1 MEEENLNFHN
11 INHFNGKEDILSA
24 FLIRNNNI
32 SNPESDKSFKDDFF
46 YKPEQNYL
54 DEYFSIDN
62 KSIKTI
68 SMYKYGSQDIFLPNK
83 LEKNRFNNNK
93 TLRKNSFENNSIQ
106 NYKNGF
112 DDNKK
117 IENIV
122 FQNNPVKK
130 QKINN
135 QNSNQLIFVDK
146 EREEKLLK
154 NRLSAR
160 KCRQKKKKYITNL
173 EEQVKIYKEEI
184 EKFKKE
190 NEKKNHIENYFNIL
204 EKNEKEIE
212 NCTNK
217 KKIDSMKNEYIEN
230 QKILLNNLFIKQIKV
245 MMPIE
250 CKIFQNKFIKVLLFK
265 DDDSPDIILKKT
277 IDNLKKLNELY
288 DFKNKNS
295 LNISGKEEVAFKLYL
310 FYEML
315 QKYCELFISNLKSF

>member
-1 MEEENLNFHN
+1 MEEEN
-11 INHFNGKEDILSA
+11 INLKHLSPFNGKEDILSA
-24 FLIRNNNI
+24 FLIKNTNNNI
-32 SNPESDKSFKDDFF
+32 NLHEKSFQEDFF
-46 YKPEQNYL
+46 FKPEQNYL
-54 DEYFSIDN
+54 DEYFGNEN
-62 KSIKTI
+62 KSNN
-68 SMYKYGSQDIFLPNK
+68 SLLLYKYNNSNENFTSTMKTSRKSSNENNQI
-83 LEKNRFNNNK
+83 KNEYKFNNP
-93 TLRKNSFENNSIQ
+93 I
-106 NYKNGF
+106 
-112 DDNKK
+112 K
-117 IENIV
+117 I
-122 FQNNPVKK
+122 
-130 QKINN
+130 QKINEN
-135 QNSNQLIFVDK
+135 NNQLIISNFEK

-160 KCRQKKKKYITNL
+160 KCRQKKKKYIISL

-190 NEKKNHIENYFNIL
+190 YEKKNHIEHYFNVL

-212 NCTNK
+212 NCSNK
-217 KKIDSMKNEYIEN
+217 KKVDVIKNEYIEN
-230 QKILLNNLFIKQIKV
+230 QKILLNNLFIKQVKV

-315 QKYCELFISNLKSF
+315 QKYCELFISNLQSF

>member
-1 MEEENLNFHN
+1 MEEEN
-11 INHFNGKEDILSA
+11 INLKQLTPFNGKEDILSA
-24 FLIRNNNI
+24 FLIKNTNNNI
-32 SNPESDKSFKDDFF
+32 NVNEKSFQEDFF
-46 YKPEQNYL
+46 FKPEQNYL
-54 DEYFSIDN
+54 DEYFGNEN
-62 KSIKTI
+62 KSNN
-68 SMYKYGSQDIFLPNK
+68 SFSLYKY
-83 LEKNRFNNNK
+83 
-93 TLRKNSFENNSIQ
+93 NNSNDYMNYNTMKTSRKSSYENIHIQ
-106 NYKNGF
+106 NEYKL
-112 DDNKK
+112 
-117 IENIV
+117 
-122 FQNNPVKK
+122 NNPIKI
-130 QKINN
+130 QKINEN
-135 QNSNQLIFVDK
+135 NKLININFEK

-212 NCTNK
+212 KCSNK
-217 KKIDSMKNEYIEN
+217 KKVDLIKNEYIEN
-230 QKILLNNLFIKQIKV
+230 QKILLNNLFIKQVKV

-288 DFKNKNS
+288 DFKNKNIS
-295 LNISGKEEVAFKLYL
+295 NISGKEEVAFKLYL
-310 FYEML
+310 FYEKL

>member
-1 MEEENLNFHN
+1 MEEEN
-11 INHFNGKEDILSA
+11 INLKQLSPFNGKEDILSA
-24 FLIRNNNI
+24 FLIKNTNNNI
-32 SNPESDKSFKDDFF
+32 NVNEKSFQEDFF
-46 YKPEQNYL
+46 FKPEQNYL
-54 DEYFSIDN
+54 DEYFGNEN
-62 KSIKTI
+62 KSNT
-68 SMYKYGSQDIFLPNK
+68 SFSLYKY
-83 LEKNRFNNNK
+83 
-93 TLRKNSFENNSIQ
+93 NNSNDYH
-106 NYKNGF
+106 NYNTMKTSR
-112 DDNKK
+112 KSSY
-117 IENIV
+117 ENI
-122 FQNNPVKK
+122 QIKNEYKLNNPIKI
-130 QKINN
+130 QKINEN
-135 QNSNQLIFVDK
+135 NQLININFEK

-184 EKFKKE
+184 EHFKKE

-250 CKIFQNKFIKVLLFK
+250 CKIFQNKFIKVLLFQ

>member
-1 MEEENLNFHN
+1 MEEEN
-11 INHFNGKEDILSA
+11 INLKQLTPFNGKEDILSA
-24 FLIRNNNI
+24 FLIKNTNNNI
-32 SNPESDKSFKDDFF
+32 NLHEKSFQEDFF
-46 YKPEQNYL
+46 FKPEQNYL
-54 DEYFSIDN
+54 DEYFGNEN
-62 KSIKTI
+62 KSNN
-68 SMYKYGSQDIFLPNK
+68 SLLLYKYNNSNENFTSTMKTSRKSSNENNQI
-83 LEKNRFNNNK
+83 KNEYKFNNP
-93 TLRKNSFENNSIQ
+93 I
-106 NYKNGF
+106 
-112 DDNKK
+112 K
-117 IENIV
+117 I
-122 FQNNPVKK
+122 
-130 QKINN
+130 QKINEN
-135 QNSNQLIFVDK
+135 NNQLIISNFEK

-160 KCRQKKKKYITNL
+160 KCRQKKKKYIISL

-190 NEKKNHIENYFNIL
+190 YEKKNHIEHYFNVL

-212 NCTNK
+212 NCSNK
-217 KKIDSMKNEYIEN
+217 KKVDVIKNEYIEN
-230 QKILLNNLFIKQIKV
+230 QKILLNNLFIKQVKV

>member
-1 MEEENLNFHN
+1 MEEEN
-11 INHFNGKEDILSA
+11 INLKQLSPFNGKEDILSA
-24 FLIRNNNI
+24 FLIKNTNNNI
-32 SNPESDKSFKDDFF
+32 NVNEKSFQEDFF
-46 YKPEQNYL
+46 FKPEQNYL
-54 DEYFSIDN
+54 DEYFGNEN
-62 KSIKTI
+62 KSNT
-68 SMYKYGSQDIFLPNK
+68 SFSLYKY
-83 LEKNRFNNNK
+83 
-93 TLRKNSFENNSIQ
+93 NNSNDYH
-106 NYKNGF
+106 NYNTMKTSR
-112 DDNKK
+112 KSSY
-117 IENIV
+117 ENI
-122 FQNNPVKK
+122 QIKNEYKLNNPIKI
-130 QKINN
+130 QKINEN
-135 QNSNQLIFVDK
+135 NQLININFEK

-184 EKFKKE
+184 EHFKKE

-288 DFKNKNS
+288 DFKNKNIS
-295 LNISGKEEVAFKLYL
+295 NISGKEEVAFKLYL